1 MNLKKL
7 FIVYSLFIVVGCS
20 STQNSNVSRFDQ
32 NQQALIKS
40 ETWLA
45 NNFKKE
51 GVIQTASGL
60 QYKIIKQSNGC
71 SIDAA
76 QRVNLHYEAILP
88 DTGLVFDSSYKR
100 GYPARFPLNKV
111 IIGWTEGVA
120 SMKIGEIRELYVHP
134 KLAYGER
141 GSLPVIKPNVVTQ
154 YKIELIGATCI

>member
-1 MNLKKL
+1 M
-7 FIVYSLFIVVGCS
+7 
-20 STQNSNVSRFDQ
+20 
-32 NQQALIKS
+32 
-40 ETWLA
+40 
-45 NNFKKE
+45 
-51 GVIQTASGL
+51 

-76 QRVNLHYEAILP
+76 QRVNVHYEAILP
-88 DTGLVFDSSYKR
+88 DTGLLFDSSYKR
-100 GYPARFPLNKV
+100 GYPAKFPLNKV

-154 YKIELIGATCI
+154 YKIELIGATRI